1 MAEKT
6 RIGKPL
12 QDVYSKSMKKEKK
25 SIKGWRSIAF
35 VYCTFTSF
43 YPRIHT
49 NSIMAN
55 TACWPGALVCQ
66 IFFSWSTSPVKGI
79 GRRMAEKEGLESL
92 YKMFTMFL
100 YLECTCPRV
109 EAWHRKDG
117 SHPIHAR
124 PRLHSAPFFSLDD
137 DALAAHSLPSD
148 GAAAWSGARCR
159 ACAPRRK

>member
-1 MAEKT
+1 
-6 RIGKPL
+6 
-12 QDVYSKSMKKEKK
+12 
-25 SIKGWRSIAF
+25 
-35 VYCTFTSF
+35 
-43 YPRIHT
+43 
-49 NSIMAN
+49 MAN

-148 GAAAWSGARCR
+148 GAARAAARGAGHVRR
-159 ACAPRRK
+159 AVSKWPSHRTDDQASLKEKLDSNLISVHVRWPGCD